1 MTGEVTTALSDR
13 HTNAI
18 GSSSHVISAFAGRLS
33 LFEISLFTGQCE
45 ELVSELINLF
55 PVGKLVVTIDMLVS
69 LTELW
74 IICSL

>member
-1 MTGEVTTALSDR
+1 MTGKVTTAWSDC
-13 HTNAI
+13 HTDPV

-55 PVGKLVVTIDMLVS
+55 PVGEINGHHRHAGQPN
-69 LTELW
+69 
-74 IICSL
+74 